1 MQSPN
6 LGLRNAAS
14 DSHESEAQTAQ
25 TRNAQTRR
33 HTLAALNDSRA
44 LTLLWRPVKG
54 PSAITV
60 APRRLSRLNAFS
72 YDSRS

>member
-6 LGLRNAAS
+6 LGLRNAAP
-14 DSHESEAQTAQ
+14 DGHESEAQA
-25 TRNAQTRR
+25 RSAQTRR

-44 LTLLWRPVKG
+44 LTLRWRPVKG

-60 APRRLSRLNAFS
+60 APRRLSRVNAFS